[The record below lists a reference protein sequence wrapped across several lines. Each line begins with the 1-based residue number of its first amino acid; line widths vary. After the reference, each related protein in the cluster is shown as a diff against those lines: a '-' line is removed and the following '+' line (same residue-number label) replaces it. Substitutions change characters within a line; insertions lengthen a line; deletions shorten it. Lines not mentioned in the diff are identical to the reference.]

1 MPDEP
6 MNEIKRTPMIDFGHK
21 RKNFKYRVK
30 KAINIQA
37 NDTREKIIESTPNIA
52 EFDIEYM
59 EIAINTWLTSKNKV
73 IISTN
78 VIIFKVR
85 MSLNFQKCM
94 IPYLFITIV

>member
-1 MPDEP
+1 
-6 MNEIKRTPMIDFGHK
+6 
-21 RKNFKYRVK
+21 VK
-30 KAINIQA
+30 TAINIQA